1 MRSCFPSWL
10 LLCSLSPLGFYTPF
24 VIAPESGAGKLQ
36 LRFIACV
43 SHSVFFGFPT
53 RLPSSLIYEIRGLS
67 CITHLIL
74 FRCNLKRKT
83 PTPPTRAH
91 KCPCTSSYLGF

>member
-43 SHSVFFGFPT
+43 SHSAFFGFRT

-67 CITHLIL
+67 CRIVSDL
-74 FRCNLKRKT
+74 F
-83 PTPPTRAH
+83 PPGL
-91 KCPCTSSYLGF
+91 CLFSGFFAGLHHAMLCGL